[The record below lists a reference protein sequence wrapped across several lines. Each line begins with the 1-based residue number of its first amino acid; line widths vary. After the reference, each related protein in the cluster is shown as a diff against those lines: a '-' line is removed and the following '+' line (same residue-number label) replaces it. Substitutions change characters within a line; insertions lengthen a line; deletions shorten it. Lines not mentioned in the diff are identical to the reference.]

1 MEKGMVIWTVSL
13 HWIYGLIFGIEH
25 MTGDDEKSWM
35 IVVHLD
41 VLRIML
47 ERIEVDNSV
56 INPDD

>member
-1 MEKGMVIWTVSL
+1 MVIWTVSL